1 MMETVLGVL
10 AGSWAVVMA
19 VSPVLQIRRIVRM
32 RSSKEVSIPYFGILV
47 LGFLLWLA
55 YGVAIANLALIIP
68 NAVAAVI
75 GLATIAVARRYR

>member
-1 MMETVLGVL
+1 METVLGVL

>member
-19 VSPVLQIRRIVRM
+19 VSPILQIRRIVRM

>member
-1 MMETVLGVL
+1 METVLGVL

-19 VSPVLQIRRIVRM
+19 VSPILQIRRIVRM
-32 RSSKEVSIPYFGILV
+32 RSSKEVSIPYVGILV